1 MKLFEKLN
9 EENFLL
15 YAANNY
21 KNPNCTDAEEFYDD
35 LNRFKYVKRLLGRY
49 YNEDDL
55 QERLI
60 LNHLVILANVFGIRP
75 SVKMLWYKVNR
86 EHWPVIKPMLLYLNY
101 ITEKEKMDVPLDPL
115 VVERLRKI

>member
-1 MKLFEKLN
+1 MKIFERLN
-9 EENFLL
+9 EETFLL

-35 LNRFKYVKRLLGRY
+35 LNRFKYIKRLLGRY
-49 YNEDDL
+49 YNDDDL

-60 LNHLVILANVFGIRP
+60 LNHIVILANVFGIEAT
-75 SVKMLWYKVNR
+75 VKMIWYRVNK
-86 EHWPVIKPMLLYLNY
+86 EHWPVIKPMLIYLNY
-101 ITEKEKMDVPLDPL
+101 IKDTEKMDVPLDPL